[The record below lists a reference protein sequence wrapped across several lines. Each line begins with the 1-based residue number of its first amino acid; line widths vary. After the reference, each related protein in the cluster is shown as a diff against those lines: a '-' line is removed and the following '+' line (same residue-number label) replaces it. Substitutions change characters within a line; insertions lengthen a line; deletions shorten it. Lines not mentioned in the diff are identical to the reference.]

1 MRSKKTLTQS
11 KIYSI
16 CTALI
21 SELPDLLTK
30 LEIDYI
36 EYPNR
41 YSFSCP
47 IHGGDNNEGCSI
59 FTDGHSSKGNWQ
71 CWTHH
76 CEEDYT
82 NNIFGFVRGI
92 LSARSNRKVSL
103 IETENFCT
111 SILNGDI
118 KDIDQEKT
126 VIDVFSVFAKK
137 PQSIG
142 TEIPRDKIRSRLQ
155 IPSQYFI
162 KRGFSSDVL
171 DKFDIGLCLEKN
183 KPMYNRAV
191 APVYDQNDRYIGC
204 VGRSTDESIKPK
216 WLHSKG
222 FKKCVLYGLNL
233 AKNSILESRSVVL
246 VEGQGDVWKMHEA
259 GLTQT
264 VGIFGS
270 SINDDQLLLL
280 EESGALNIV
289 ILTDYD
295 EAGEKAA
302 DQIVKKCGRRFN
314 YYRPIISTKDVG
326 EMSVDE
332 IKQDLY
338 PQLKKFGILVN

>member
-1 MRSKKTLTQS
+1 LTQS

-82 NNIFGFVRGI
+82 NNIFGFVRGV

-118 KDIDQEKT
+118 KDIEQEKT
-126 VIDVFSVFAKK
+126 VVDVFSVFAKK
-137 PQSIG
+137 PQNIG